1 VIVDCFTFFNE
12 LDILELRLSILE
24 GVVDRFVLCEAP
36 FTFRGVPKPLVYAE
50 NAARFERWKD
60 RIVHLV
66 YDAEPS
72 TNPWQ
77 NEWGQRAFLTTAVR
91 DLAPDDLV
99 LIGDIDEIP
108 APELAGRR
116 PGTGRVLA
124 HRQMMCVGYVNRV
137 AGDRWIGTKAIERGD
152 LGSRTLEEIRALPF
166 GSFDVIEGG
175 WHFSTLGG
183 PAAMAEKIRAY
194 SHREIDIPYLND
206 ERRLAIRFES
216 EAEAQWIPLDGA
228 FPPQLQAARWSAF
241 VWPAPRYE
249 RSEAEAL
256 MHAHGC
262 FAGVPAG
269 SAVAALAHAGAAIWQ
284 RAGAERFGAGFAGAF
299 GNVLELIAA
308 LPAGGWAV
316 IGELEPWMPADL
328 AALAA
333 HGLNLVVY
341 AKNARSY
348 AVLKD
353 VVAGEP
359 FPPGPA
365 RGLPELE
372 ALLAQA
378 RLRVERRDDVM
389 DSLFAP
395 SLFEQSE
402 PFDAEAGAFYFTATT
417 RDAMHHFSAKAY
429 VFTLRP
435 ADV

>member
-12 LDILELRLSILE
+12 LDILELRLTLLD

-36 FTFRGVPKPLVYAE
+36 FTFRGATKPLLYAQH
-50 NAARFERWKD
+50 AARFARWKD

-72 TNPWQ
+72 ADPWQ

-91 DLAPDDLV
+91 DLAVTDLV

-108 APELAGRR
+108 APEHAGQR

-124 HRQMMCVGYVNRV
+124 HRQLMCVGYVNRV
-137 AGDRWIGTKAIERGD
+137 AGERWIGTKAIERGD
-152 LGSRTLEEIRALPF
+152 LGTRTLEEIRALPF
-166 GSFDVIEGG
+166 GSFDMIDSG

-183 PAAMAEKIRAY
+183 PGAMAEKIRAY
-194 SHREIDIPYLND
+194 SHSEIDIPYLND

-216 EAEAQWIPLDGA
+216 EAEARWIPLDAA
-228 FPPQLQAARWSAF
+228 FPRQLQEARWAAF

-249 RSEAEAL
+249 RSEAQQL

-269 SAVAALAHAGAAIWQ
+269 SAAAALVHAESAGWQ
-284 RAGAERFGAGFAGAF
+284 RVGEERFGDNFAGAF
-299 GNVLELIAA
+299 GSVPELLAA

-316 IGELEPWMPADL
+316 IGELGCWTPANL

-333 HGLNLVVY
+333 HGLNVVAY
-341 AKNARSY
+341 AQNARSY

-359 FPPGPA
+359 FPAGPA
-365 RGLPELE
+365 RGLPEL
-372 ALLAQA
+372 AAMLDQA
-378 RLRVERRDDVM
+378 RWRVERRDDVM

-395 SLFEQSE
+395 SLFAQSE

-417 RDAMHHFSAKAY
+417 RGAMHHFSTKAY

>member
-1 VIVDCFTFFNE
+1 
-12 LDILELRLSILE
+12 
-24 GVVDRFVLCEAP
+24 
-36 FTFRGVPKPLVYAE
+36 
-50 NAARFERWKD
+50 
-60 RIVHLV
+60 
-66 YDAEPS
+66 
-72 TNPWQ
+72 
-77 NEWGQRAFLTTAVR
+77 
-91 DLAPDDLV
+91 
-99 LIGDIDEIP
+99 
-108 APELAGRR
+108 
-116 PGTGRVLA
+116 
-124 HRQMMCVGYVNRV
+124 MCVGYVNRV
-137 AGDRWIGTKAIERGD
+137 ADERWIGTKAIERGD
-152 LGSRTLEEIRALPF
+152 LGTRTLEEIRALPF
-166 GSFDVIEGG
+166 GSFDVIESG

-194 SHREIDIPYLND
+194 SHSEADIPYLND

-216 EAEAQWIPLDGA
+216 EAEAHWIPLDGA
-228 FPPQLQAARWSAF
+228 FPPQLQATRWAAF
-241 VWPAPRYE
+241 VWPAPRYA
-249 RSEAEAL
+249 RSEAEQL

-269 SAVAALAHAGAAIWQ
+269 GAAAALVHAEAAIWQ
-284 RAGAERFGAGFAGAF
+284 RAGAERFGAAFAGAF
-299 GNVLELIAA
+299 GNVPDLLAA

-316 IGELEPWMPADL
+316 IGELERWTPADL

-333 HGLNLVVY
+333 HALNVVAY

-359 FPPGPA
+359 FPAGPA

-378 RLRVERRDDVM
+378 RLRVERRDDVL

-417 RDAMHHFSAKAY
+417 RAAMHHFSAKAY

>member
-12 LDILELRLSILE
+12 LDILELRLTLLD

-36 FTFRGVPKPLVYAE
+36 FTFRGVPKPLVYAQ
-50 NAARFERWKD
+50 NAARFSRWKD

-77 NEWGQRAFLTTAVR
+77 NEWGQRAFLTTAIR
-91 DLAPDDLV
+91 DLADDDLV

-108 APELAGRR
+108 APEHAGRR
-116 PGTGRVLA
+116 PGAGRVLA
-124 HRQMMCVGYVNRV
+124 HRQLMCVGYVNRV
-137 AGDRWIGTKAIERGD
+137 ADERWIGTKAIERGD
-152 LGSRTLEEIRALPF
+152 LGTRTLNDIRALPF
-166 GSFDVIEGG
+166 GSFDMIDSG

-183 PAAMAEKIRAY
+183 PAAMAAKIRAY
-194 SHREIDIPYLND
+194 SHSEIDIPYLND
-206 ERRLAIRFES
+206 ERRLAIDFDGETN
-216 EAEAQWIPLDGA
+216 AHWIPLAGA
-228 FPPQLQAARWSAF
+228 FPPQLQEARWSAF

-249 RSEAEAL
+249 RSEAEQL

-269 SAVAALAHAGAAIWQ
+269 GVAAALVHGPPAIWQ
-284 RAGAERFGAGFAGAF
+284 SAGAERFGTAFAGAF
-299 GNVLELIAA
+299 GEVPALLAA

-316 IGELEPWMPADL
+316 IGELGPWSPADQ

-333 HGLNLVVY
+333 HGLNVVAY

-365 RGLPELE
+365 RGLPEIE
-372 ALLAQA
+372 AMLAQT
-378 RLRVERRDDVM
+378 RLQVERRDDVM

-402 PFDAEAGAFYFTATT
+402 PFDAEAGPFYFTATT
-417 RDAMHHFSAKAY
+417 RGAMHHFSAKAY